1 MLQGFLQNRLEDGLK
16 EWTRMEKVKME
27 RPFWLIA
34 ASKEGSVNKS
44 GKLCANE
51 RGALRGTC
59 HFDIIGSG
67 PGVGLW
73 ERGKKDL
80 HCSVKVDGW
89 SKLCVVSL

>member
-1 MLQGFLQNRLEDGLK
+1 
-16 EWTRMEKVKME
+16 ME

-44 GKLCANE
+44 GKLYANE

-67 PGVGLW
+67 PGGEGYGKEGRKIFIVVGRWTVGASCVWLA
-73 ERGKKDL
+73 
-80 HCSVKVDGW
+80 CST
-89 SKLCVVSL
+89 